1 MLSEAK
7 HLCLASRRDW
17 IQSEILRF
25 VRNANV
31 GNAAGCRA
39 FHSRRFASISMLIA
53 TVWLIPETDS
63 AAGANIRL
71 KSRRAIGST
80 VTAQRVRLVS
90 LSGVSNFT

>member
-25 VRNANV
+25 VQNANV

-39 FHSRRFASISMLIA
+39 FHSPRFASISMLIG
-53 TVWLIPETDS
+53 TVWLMPETVS
-63 AAGANIRL
+63 VAGANIRL
-71 KSRRAIGST
+71 KSRRVIGST
-80 VTAQRVRLVS
+80 VIAQRVRLVS